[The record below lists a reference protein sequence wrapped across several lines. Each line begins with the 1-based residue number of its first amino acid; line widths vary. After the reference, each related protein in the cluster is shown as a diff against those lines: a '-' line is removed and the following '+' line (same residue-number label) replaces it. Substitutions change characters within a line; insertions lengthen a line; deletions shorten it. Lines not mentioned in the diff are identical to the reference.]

1 MVLMFTVMPT
11 DIPKNNE
18 YKKKKLQK
26 LVAKVEQNI
35 PRIPSPPPITIILKD
50 IAKIRERV
58 TILH

>member
-1 MVLMFTVMPT
+1 MPT
-11 DIPKNNE
+11 DIPKNSE

-35 PRIPSPPPITIILKD
+35 PRIPSPPPTTIILKD
-50 IAKIRERV
+50 IMKIREIV